1 MAGRIRDED
10 VAAVRERARI
20 DEIIRDYVTLR
31 GGGGGSLS
39 GLCPFH
45 EEKTPSFHVT
55 PAKSV
60 YYCFG
65 CGKGGDVIDFVM
77 EVEHLSFAEA
87 VERLADKVGL
97 QLRYEESSTGGM
109 PSRNREQRTRLIDAH
124 RAAAEYYAT
133 ALASPDAIAGRQFLD
148 ARGFDRDSAA
158 HFSVGYAPRDGES
171 LLRHLRGRGFSDDE
185 LVTGG
190 LVGRRGSDGK
200 PYDRFRGRLL
210 WPIRDLM
217 GDVVGF
223 GARRLFDDDR
233 VEAKYLNTSET
244 PIYKKSQ
251 LLYGLDLAKREIAAR
266 RQVVVVEGYTD
277 VMACHLAGVPTAVA
291 TCGTAFGDEHTR
303 VLRRLLADHDQ
314 LRGEVVFTFDGDAA
328 GQKAAMRAFEGD
340 QQWVAQTFV
349 AVEPN
354 GLDPCDLRLQHGD
367 DAVRSLV
374 EGRQRL
380 VEFAVQTM
388 LHEFDLDSA
397 EGRTQALD
405 RTIPIVARIRD
416 ASLRDEYARRLA
428 GWVGAADE
436 AVVLRRARAGAGRRN
451 AEVQPAQAAASGADH
466 GDVHP
471 AVLKLE
477 REALKSAVQR
487 PDLAGAFF
495 DELQDDAFLSQVH
508 RELHWA
514 VAAAG
519 GCKAAPEGPAWMQ
532 AVAERCPD
540 DSHRRLLTQLAV
552 ESVASTPEQLPRY
565 VDGVIARLHEAWV
578 ARRLVSVKAQLL
590 RTDPADATYGAVFGE
605 LMSLEQRRRELRDRA
620 IGGA

>member
-10 VAAVRERARI
+10 VAAVRDRARI
-20 DEIIRDYVTLR
+20 DEIVRDYVTLR
-31 GGGGGSLS
+31 GGGGSSLT

-45 EEKTPSFHVT
+45 EEKSPSFNVA
-55 PAKSV
+55 PAKGV
-60 YYCFG
+60 WYCFG

-77 EVEHLSFAEA
+77 EFEHLTFAET
-87 VERLADKVGL
+87 VERLAEKVGI
-97 QLRYEESSTGGM
+97 QLRYEETSTGAA

-124 RAAAEYYAT
+124 RAAAEFFAT
-133 ALASPDAIAGRQFLD
+133 TLRSPEAITGRQFLD
-148 ARGFDRDSAA
+148 ERGFDRDAAA
-158 HFSVGYAPRDGES
+158 HFGVGYAPRDGEA

-185 LVTGG
+185 LVTSG
-190 LVGRRGSDGK
+190 LIGRRGSDGK

-217 GDVVGF
+217 GDAVGF
-223 GARRLFDDDR
+223 GARRLFDDDK

-251 LLYGLDLAKREIAAR
+251 LLYGLDLAKRAIATQ
-266 RQVVVVEGYTD
+266 RQVVIVEGYTD

-340 QQWVAQTFV
+340 QKWVAQTFV

-354 GLDPCDLRLQHGD
+354 GLDPCDLRLQQGD
-367 DAVRSLV
+367 EAVRSLV
-374 EGRQRL
+374 ADRQHL
-380 VEFAVQTM
+380 VKFALETM
-388 LHEFDLDSA
+388 LREFDLDSA
-397 EGRTQALD
+397 EGRVQALD
-405 RTIPIVARIRD
+405 RAIPVVARIRD

-436 AVVLRRARAGAGRRN
+436 AVVLGRVRAAAGRRSS
-451 AEVQPAQAAASGADH
+451 ATPPAPVATPANGH

-471 AVLKLE
+471 VVLALE

-487 PDLAGAFF
+487 PDLASAFF
-495 DELQDDAFLSQVH
+495 DELPDDAFLSPVH
-508 RELHWA
+508 RELHRA

-519 GCKAAPEGPAWMQ
+519 GCKAAPEGPAWVQ
-532 AVAERCPD
+532 AVAGHCPD
-540 DSHRRLLTQLAV
+540 DSYRRLLTQLAV

-578 ARRLVSVKAQLL
+578 ARRLVSVKAQLQ
-590 RTDPADATYGAVFGE
+590 RTDPDDESYVGVFGE
-605 LMSLEQRRRELRDRA
+605 LISLEQRRRELRDRA
-620 IGGA
+620 IGA

>member
-20 DEIIRDYVTLR
+20 DEIVRDYVTLR
-31 GGGGGSLS
+31 PAGGGSLV

-45 EEKTPSFHVT
+45 EEKSPSFNVA
-55 PAKSV
+55 PAKGV
-60 YYCFG
+60 FHCFG
-65 CGKGGDVIDFVM
+65 CQKGGDVIDFVM
-77 EVEHLSFAEA
+77 DLEHLTFAET
-87 VERLADKVGL
+87 VEKLADKVGI
-97 QLRYEESSTGGM
+97 QLRYEETSTGGA
-109 PSRNREQRTRLIDAH
+109 PGRHREQRTRLIDAH
-124 RAAAEYYAT
+124 RAAAEFYET
-133 ALASPDAIAGRQFLD
+133 TLASPEAITGRQFLD
-148 ARGFDRDSAA
+148 KRGFDRDAAA
-158 HFSVGYAPRDGES
+158 HFGVGYAPRDGEA

-190 LVGRRGSDGK
+190 LVGRRASDGK

-223 GARRLFDDDR
+223 GARRLFDDDK

-251 LLYGLDLAKREIAAR
+251 LLYGLDLAKRAIAAQ
-266 RQVVVVEGYTD
+266 RQVVIVEGYTD

-291 TCGTAFGDEHTR
+291 TSGTAFGDEHTR

-340 QQWVAQTFV
+340 QKWVAQTFV

-367 DAVRSLV
+367 EAVRSLV
-374 EGRQRL
+374 AGRQHL
-380 VEFAVQTM
+380 VKFALETM
-388 LHEFDLDSA
+388 LREFDLDTA
-397 EGRTQALD
+397 EGRVQALD
-405 RTIPIVARIRD
+405 RAIPVVARIRD

-436 AVVLRRARAGAGRRN
+436 AGVLGRVRAAAGRRTTG
-451 AEVQPAQAAASGADH
+451 QRPTPASASADGH
-466 GDVHP
+466 GEVHP
-471 AVLKLE
+471 VVLALE

-487 PDLAGAFF
+487 PDLAGAYF
-495 DELQDDAFLSQVH
+495 DELPDDAFLSPVH
-508 RELHWA
+508 RELHGA

-519 GCKAAPEGPAWMQ
+519 GCKAAPDGPAWMQ
-532 AVAERCPD
+532 AVAEHCPD
-540 DSHRRLLTQLAV
+540 DSYRRLLTQLAV
-552 ESVASTPEQLPRY
+552 ESVASTPGQLPRY
-565 VDGVIARLHEAWV
+565 VDGVVARLHEAWV
-578 ARRLVSVKAQLL
+578 ARRLVTVKAQLQ
-590 RTDPADATYGAVFGE
+590 RTDPDDESYVGLFGE
-605 LMSLEQRRRELRDRA
+605 LISLEQRRRELRDRA
-620 IGGA
+620 ITGE